1 MALPR
6 PVVPGMAEC
15 GLGVLAAMEGRGE
28 AIAPSSLAS
37 IRHDAVANHGPET
50 RDPIRGNVA
59 LAARGPF

>member
-6 PVVPGMAEC
+6 PVLPGIAHDAC
-15 GLGVLAAMEGRGE
+15 GVLAAMEGRGE
-28 AIAPSSLAS
+28 AIAPRSLAS